1 MIVDVEQGNHKMIW
15 YTAPK
20 GLENVAK
27 LQVQKWKIVKLDE
40 KTDLHFYVSI
50 YQHKSLVCNN
60 KKPLTIWIGSK
71 QDVENQLKEIY
82 EKSGLNPETTDFLK
96 LVPNIENL
104 EGIKMRNK
112 LTKKESEI
120 MKQKHEFWNMIYS
133 R

>member
-1 MIVDVEQGNHKMIW
+1 MIW

-71 QDVENQLKEIY
+71 QDV
-82 EKSGLNPETTDFLK
+82 
-96 LVPNIENL
+96 
-104 EGIKMRNK
+104 
-112 LTKKESEI
+112 
-120 MKQKHEFWNMIYS
+120 
-133 R
+133 